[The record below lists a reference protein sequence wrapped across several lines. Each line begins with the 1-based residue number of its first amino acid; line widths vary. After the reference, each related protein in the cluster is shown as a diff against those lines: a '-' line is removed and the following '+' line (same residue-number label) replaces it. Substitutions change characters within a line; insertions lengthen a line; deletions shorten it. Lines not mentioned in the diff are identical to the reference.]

1 MTMGDQA
8 LNLHLS
14 HDAAPLA
21 RVIAVTSGKGGVGKT
36 NIATNL
42 AICLAHLKERVL
54 LLDADLSLGN
64 VDFLMDI
71 RSRYNISHVISGG
84 KSMEDV
90 IQYGPGG
97 VRVICGGSGLDKLAN
112 ISEDEQH
119 RLLRHLSR
127 LQQETDTI
135 VVDTGAGISSSVVNF
150 CLASDH
156 VLVVA
161 TPEASA
167 MADAYGMIKV
177 LVRKGYQGP
186 ISIVINMANNVEEGK
201 RAYTRIAYAARR
213 FLQKDLYFA
222 AVLPKDERL
231 CMAVRSRKPV
241 ILAYP
246 RSRVSSSLKLLA
258 SRLSEMHCAK
268 KASHGG
274 FFRKLVRWLN

>member
-14 HDAAPLA
+14 RDAVPLA

-36 NIATNL
+36 NIAANL

-64 VDFLMDI
+64 VDLVMDI
-71 RSRYNISHVISGG
+71 RNRYNISHVISGD

-90 IQYGPGG
+90 IQCGPAG
-97 VRVICGGSGLDKLAN
+97 VRVICGGSGFDKLAN

-119 RLLRHLSR
+119 RLLRHLSK

-135 VVDTGAGISSSVVNF
+135 VVDTGAGISNSVVNF

-161 TPEASA
+161 TPEATA
-167 MADAYGMIKV
+167 MTDAYGMIKV

-186 ISIVINMANNVEEGK
+186 ISIVVNMADNLEEGK
-201 RAYTRIAYAARR
+201 RAYARIAYAARR

-222 AVLPKDERL
+222 AVLPKDELL
-231 CMAVRSRKPV
+231 CKAVRSRKPV

-246 RSRVSSSLKLLA
+246 RSRISSSLTLLA
-258 SRLSEMHCAK
+258 SRLSEMHCANK
-268 KASHGG
+268 TSHEG
-274 FFRKLVRWLN
+274 FFRKVIGWLS